1 MKIASNEYKE
11 TLNKTSLSPKSKIV
25 VDGKEYLG
33 DVIKTPPKI
42 SHSNTSIAGGFPAKT
57 LNVELYD
64 FENNINLLNKE
75 IIVYKGLL
83 INGTIEYIK
92 QGTFIARADDISTN
106 ITDKTISISKAQD
119 KVQLFEGT
127 YVSSL
132 DWSNNKTH
140 KGLEIVEEICN
151 RLKIKLE
158 NKNFAFADYDF
169 KQPNISSEITD
180 RQMISSIACIG
191 GEIAFLNANDN
202 LTIKSQFITGD
213 TISRKRYE
221 KLSREKEVIINT
233 VSIGNK
239 DIDNDIIYP
248 EEFTGD
254 RVELKIE
261 DNPFV
266 DLYKE
271 EMREEVAKHIIGVK
285 YTPFVLDKIVD
296 GYLYELN
303 DVITVI
309 DKNGEEFDAVIL
321 EIKDETRIKSTI
333 KNEVLES
340 KQTDYKLAGSK
351 KQDLAEVKF
360 LVDHNNKLIKG
371 IAKEVTDTKEK
382 VVEFEESLDG
392 IKLSVEETNNKFDK
406 EITSKKNAKGNPIE
420 VTDAGEYPLESIMIE
435 GKSYQE
441 GTPTPTNPQEIKT
454 VQGVTNL
461 FDKNRKSSLNNFSS
475 EILDNGIKIIQPN
488 TTQWVANV
496 YIVGSIKKLGL
507 IGKKI
512 TIRANIKTSS
522 TNKGQFLLGTCDK
535 DCGNRVSFGSA
546 ALTSSG
552 SKTVKLPEEITDTN
566 EYLCYWLYANTDGIA
581 KAEDYVEYTDVMIEE
596 GTIAHNSVPYG
607 RWLEQLDYSKNN
619 AIFDES
625 YKNSTYTYNE
635 FREDSI
641 SVVKNGT
648 GGTFYAQ
655 YKLDIREA
663 GDYIIS
669 SESNVQ
675 HQLYVY
681 TDALWGNLVKWV
693 YTGKEQEITF
703 SNVGT
708 YVLGVFA
715 NSSTTGKEFQL
726 NNLMVRKK
734 EIEDSSY
741 VKYEKNS
748 ALIDMNKDNKFDEE
762 LEIGNI
768 DNGINLNATNTYRS
782 KNYLKIKP
790 NTIYS
795 FYLNKK
801 LHRVLISFYDKDK
814 NYINTSAVGL
824 ETKGIINSMS
834 NAEFLR
840 FRCYGDDKS
849 LFENSLIEIY
859 EGIDRYYEFAQID
872 EVKDIFDNGKLT
884 KNIEKYVVSSN
895 VIGIQDTYTNV
906 TYATIPKP
914 INSANYGNYSNTSV
928 LFTHATFKVKTWS
941 SWDTLEMI
949 GVISSNASSNEYWI
963 GFPKGTTLDEM
974 KTKLDDA
981 VLYYRL
987 KESQIYELPYERLKL
1002 HKGYNYI
1009 TLNDE
1014 LYSNMEIEYLTDSSL
1029 NAQYAKKSELEMTE
1043 ESIRLD
1049 LSKKVSTDNFKTT
1062 IEEVNNTFEQKI
1074 TDSEASTESLI
1085 TRTKD
1090 DAIKTSKDYTDNKVK
1105 DRPTATEMTN
1115 QIKQSITDSEN
1126 KTTSSLTSTF
1136 NNKLKDYS
1144 TTTQMNNAIT
1154 QSQEA
1159 TENKIAMEVS
1169 NTYET
1174 KEGATTK
1181 ANNAKNEAIKNV
1193 DAKLE
1198 LKVGNNEY
1206 NKIVSMLNAAADEIN
1221 LKGGSKINITTAGKL
1236 IISAGNFQL
1245 DASGNIKATGGTIGG
1260 WSIDETSIYN
1270 DVKIGK
1276 STYRGYIQSQLDDGV
1291 DSWAFST
1298 QKDDGNGFYGT
1309 AGITYNGNVFC
1320 QKLEVYDLT
1329 YGNDKVI
1336 PAQWKQTISQTGTC
1350 QNNQNFDVNSIYLEK
1365 GYWTLQ
1371 LRAWFSSNGSGIRGV
1386 GLTTGSNNFEQ
1397 GNDRFTMVPGC
1408 SFTGIAQSIIYSVNI
1423 VVSTPT
1429 IYNLTLFQNSGS
1441 SLSCG
1446 GYIRAFRLK

>member
-1 MKIASNEYKE
+1 
-11 TLNKTSLSPKSKIV
+11 
-25 VDGKEYLG
+25 
-33 DVIKTPPKI
+33 
-42 SHSNTSIAGGFPAKT
+42 
-57 LNVELYD
+57 
-64 FENNINLLNKE
+64 
-75 IIVYKGLL
+75 
-83 INGTIEYIK
+83 
-92 QGTFIARADDISTN
+92 
-106 ITDKTISISKAQD
+106 
-119 KVQLFEGT
+119 
-127 YVSSL
+127 
-132 DWSNNKTH
+132 
-140 KGLEIVEEICN
+140 
-151 RLKIKLE
+151 
-158 NKNFAFADYDF
+158 
-169 KQPNISSEITD
+169 
-180 RQMISSIACIG
+180 
-191 GEIAFLNANDN
+191 
-202 LTIKSQFITGD
+202 
-213 TISRKRYE
+213 
-221 KLSREKEVIINT
+221 
-233 VSIGNK
+233 
-239 DIDNDIIYP
+239 
-248 EEFTGD
+248 
-254 RVELKIE
+254 
-261 DNPFV
+261 
-266 DLYKE
+266 
-271 EMREEVAKHIIGVK
+271 
-285 YTPFVLDKIVD
+285 
-296 GYLYELN
+296 
-303 DVITVI
+303 
-309 DKNGEEFDAVIL
+309 
-321 EIKDETRIKSTI
+321 
-333 KNEVLES
+333 
-340 KQTDYKLAGSK
+340 
-351 KQDLAEVKF
+351 
-360 LVDHNNKLIKG
+360 
-371 IAKEVTDTKEK
+371 
-382 VVEFEESLDG
+382 
-392 IKLSVEETNNKFDK
+392 
-406 EITSKKNAKGNPIE
+406 
-420 VTDAGEYPLESIMIE
+420 
-435 GKSYQE
+435 
-441 GTPTPTNPQEIKT
+441 
-454 VQGVTNL
+454 
-461 FDKNRKSSLNNFSS
+461 
-475 EILDNGIKIIQPN
+475 
-488 TTQWVANV
+488 
-496 YIVGSIKKLGL
+496 
-507 IGKKI
+507 
-512 TIRANIKTSS
+512 
-522 TNKGQFLLGTCDK
+522 
-535 DCGNRVSFGSA
+535 
-546 ALTSSG
+546 
-552 SKTVKLPEEITDTN
+552 
-566 EYLCYWLYANTDGIA
+566 
-581 KAEDYVEYTDVMIEE
+581 
-596 GTIAHNSVPYG
+596 
-607 RWLEQLDYSKNN
+607 
-619 AIFDES
+619 
-625 YKNSTYTYNE
+625 
-635 FREDSI
+635 
-641 SVVKNGT
+641 
-648 GGTFYAQ
+648 
-655 YKLDIREA
+655 
-663 GDYIIS
+663 
-669 SESNVQ
+669 
-675 HQLYVY
+675 
-681 TDALWGNLVKWV
+681 LWGNLVKWV

-703 SNVGT
+703 NNAGT
-708 YVLGVFA
+708 YILGVFA
-715 NSSTTGKEFQL
+715 SSSTTGNEYQL
-726 NNLMVRKK
+726 KNLMIRKK

-1206 NKIVSMLNAAADEIN
+1206 NKIVSMLNASADEITLAGGTKIH
-1221 LKGGSKINITTAGKL
+1221 LKTAGKL
-1236 IISAGNFQL
+1236 IIDAGNFKL
-1245 DASGNIKATGGTIGG
+1245 DEKGSMIAVNGTFTGTINATSGKVGQWIIDKGG
-1260 WSIDETSIYN
+1260 NMYC
-1270 DVKIGK
+1270 DVGN
-1276 STYRGYIQSQLDDGV
+1276 YRTYIQGAIDGGGNTWVFSAQEKNSEGGYDKRFVVYANGKV
-1291 DSWAFST
+1291 DIMTPSNLHAFLSVGCENR
-1298 QKDDGNGFYGT
+1298 KGGAVRFMLNT
-1309 AGITYNGNVFC
+1309 AGHYGIYDEAWSNWREYFSNDGSSNKWILPAFDGISLDYFFTSENVFMFRPSANNSTHLGGSKWRWMQLWAVNATSTSSDEKEKRDMLEFIDKDNEFFDKLKPISFYRKKGDRRHFGFGAQTVEKALKEVGYTSEDFAGLCFDKKTKTVINEEGKEVEEPVLDENGNVELMYSLRYEEFISLNTW
-1320 QKLEVYDLT
+1320 QIQLAKKRISNLEDTV
-1329 YGNDKVI
+1329 K
-1336 PAQWKQTISQTGTC
+1336 KQQETI
-1350 QNNQNFDVNSIYLEK
+1350 DMLIKRIEK
-1365 GYWTLQ
+1365 IEEG
-1371 LRAWFSSNGSGIRGV
+1371 
-1386 GLTTGSNNFEQ
+1386 GSN
-1397 GNDRFTMVPGC
+1397 
-1408 SFTGIAQSIIYSVNI
+1408 
-1423 VVSTPT
+1423 
-1429 IYNLTLFQNSGS
+1429 
-1441 SLSCG
+1441 
-1446 GYIRAFRLK
+1446 